1 MRLHKCPKV
10 TEYLIES
17 GKIDERH
24 IWCYAQAKIKI
35 KMNNEL
41 VQLYGLVL
49 ACVKHESFFIYA
61 TEFNS
66 TKMELTYACEI
77 SDMKDIVL
85 KKKILSTKFSFVIGE
100 EKFELDMDDWNRFAL
115 LFQTSI
121 KS

>member
-10 TEYLIES
+10 TKYLIES

-24 IWCYAQAKIKI
+24 IWCYAQAKMKI

-41 VQLYGLVL
+41 VQLYGMVL

-66 TKMELTYACEI
+66 TKMELTYSCEI
-77 SDMKDIVL
+77 SDMEDIVL
-85 KKKILSTKFSFVIGE
+85 NKKMLSTKLCFVIGE
-100 EKFELDMDDWNRFAL
+100 AKFELDMDDWKRFAVI
-115 LFQTSI
+115 FP
-121 KS
+121 